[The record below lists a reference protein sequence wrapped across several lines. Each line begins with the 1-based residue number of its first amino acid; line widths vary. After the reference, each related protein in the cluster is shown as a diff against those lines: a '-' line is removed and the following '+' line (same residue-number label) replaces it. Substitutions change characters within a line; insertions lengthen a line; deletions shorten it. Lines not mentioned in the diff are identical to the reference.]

1 MPARMTT
8 MNGRQIYVTED
19 DMARLKELVRAS
31 RGVASRDEA
40 HLAELHRELD
50 RADVVAATDIAP
62 DVVTMHSTVR
72 VHDLE
77 SGASAVYTLV
87 FPGDAD
93 VTERRISVLSPIGTA
108 LIGYRV
114 GDTIQLRTPGGM
126 RRLEV
131 ADVLY
136 QPEREA
142 A

>member
-1 MPARMTT
+1 MPARTTT
-8 MNGRQIYVTED
+8 MNTRQIFVTED
-19 DMARLKELVRAS
+19 DMARLKELIRAS

-50 RADVVAATDIAP
+50 RADVVAAMDIAP

-72 VHDLE
+72 VRDLE
-77 SGASAVYTLV
+77 SGANAVYTLV

-93 VTERRISVLSPIGTA
+93 VTKRRISVLSPIGTA
-108 LIGYRV
+108 LIGYRI
-114 GDTIQLRTPGGM
+114 GDTIQFRTPGGT

>member
-1 MPARMTT
+1 MI
-8 MNGRQIYVTED
+8 GRQLHVTED
-19 DMARLKELVRAS
+19 DMARLRELVRAS
-31 RGVASRDEA
+31 RGTASRDEA
-40 HLAELHRELD
+40 HLAELDRELD
-50 RADVVAATDIAP
+50 RADVIAAMDIAP

-72 VHDLE
+72 VRDLE
-77 SGASAVYTLV
+77 SGESAVYTLV

-93 VTERRISVLSPIGTA
+93 VTRRRISVLSPIGTA

-114 GDTIQLRTPGGM
+114 GDTIQFSTPGGR

-136 QPEREA
+136 QPERKA